1 MANSISELKTEW
13 TDRIYS
19 DDVRDTIAD
28 AIGLSMS
35 AADYDELEK
44 ALYWL
49 KTMAGNPYNDG
60 LRVLWTALQV
70 MTEKHPAEIPF

>member
-1 MANSISELKTEW
+1 MKSSITELKTEW

-19 DDVRDTIAD
+19 DDVRDAIAD
-28 AIGLSMS
+28 IIGLSMS
-35 AADYDELEK
+35 STDYDELEK

-49 KTMAGNPYNDG
+49 KTMAENPYNDS

-70 MTEKHPAEIPF
+70 MTEIHPAEIPF

>member
-1 MANSISELKTEW
+1 MKSSITELKTEW

-19 DDVRDTIAD
+19 DDVRDAIAD
-28 AIGLSMS
+28 MIGLSMS

-49 KTMAGNPYNDG
+49 KTMAENPYNDS